1 MAKRTHNLRKIP
13 RQSKYRNRELIKKL
27 LTDYINDLS
36 MKYNKDTVEDVLYEY
51 FTKPITEDSIKDS
64 INIEDTDDEYEE
76 ELEPTT
82 DDEDFIDDS
91 DKVITLKHG
100 YISNIINK
108 MYRGIKLNNNEE

>member
-1 MAKRTHNLRKIP
+1 
-13 RQSKYRNRELIKKL
+13 
-27 LTDYINDLS
+27 

-51 FTKPITEDSIKDS
+51 FTKPITEDS